1 MNRHDRFDRRERD
14 RIRDRDQRPPQK
26 SGWGY
31 GLRVLVLLG
40 VGLAAVLMISRSGFK
55 SNRVVTSPGP
65 VKLAKLSARDLQETS
80 ALNGIDGGAKAGQ
93 AALVNSGKLKTSP
106 LDVPQGGTVYI
117 VAPLAETT
125 SVDAGVVVTKAD
137 PQHPHAAI
145 RIVGVRS
152 DKPYTNRNDAIQDAH
167 RVARQRLAEVLQSL
181 DPPIRVLP
189 SDEQIAGEYIS
200 ASSAKDIPASQEIKD
215 LWKSNSLETNRQW
228 VTVDLEISEAQLRT
242 LRAKQRL
249 IDLGWILGAV
259 FGALGLGY
267 GVLKLDAVA
276 KNYFTKSAAPVAI

>member
-14 RIRDRDQRPPQK
+14 RTRDRDQRLPQK
-26 SGWGY
+26 SGWVY
-31 GLRVLVLLG
+31 GLRVLVLLV
-40 VGLAAVLMISRSGFK
+40 VGSAAVWLIRSGFK
-55 SNRVVTSPGP
+55 SDRVVTSPGP
-65 VKLAKLSARDLQETS
+65 VKLSKLSARDLQETS

-106 LDVPQGGTVYI
+106 LDIPQGGTVYI
-117 VAPLAETT
+117 VAPLADTT
-125 SVDAGVVVTKAD
+125 STDAGVVVTKAD

-167 RVARQRLAEVLQSL
+167 RVARVRLAEVLQSL

-215 LWKSNSLETNRQW
+215 LWKSNNLETNRQW
-228 VTVDLEISEAQLRT
+228 ATVDVEISEPQLRT

-267 GVLKLDAVA
+267 GVLKLDALA
-276 KNYFTKSAAPVAI
+276 KNYFTKSAAPVVV

>member
-14 RIRDRDQRPPQK
+14 RTRDRDQRLPQK
-26 SGWGY
+26 SGWVY
-31 GLRVLVLLG
+31 GLRVLVLLV
-40 VGLAAVLMISRSGFK
+40 VGSAAVWLIRSGFK
-55 SNRVVTSPGP
+55 SDRVVTSPGP
-65 VKLAKLSARDLQETS
+65 VKLSKLSARDLQETS

-106 LDVPQGGTVYI
+106 LDIPQGGTVYI
-117 VAPLAETT
+117 VAPLADTT
-125 SVDAGVVVTKAD
+125 STDAGVVVTKAD

-215 LWKSNSLETNRQW
+215 LWKSNNLETNRQW
-228 VTVDLEISEAQLRT
+228 ATVDVEISEPQLRT

-267 GVLKLDAVA
+267 GVLKLDALA
-276 KNYFTKSAAPVAI
+276 KNYFTKSAAPVVV